1 MRKTFYRSSGKSA
14 SRLPTF
20 CYYTDLSIYGAC
32 RMCVVEDEH
41 GGIIASCSTPPK
53 DKMVIRTNTPKLHHH
68 RKMILELL
76 LASHCRDCTVC
87 EKNQKCQLQ
96 FLARRF
102 GLDHIR
108 FKNNRP
114 DYPIDDS
121 SPSIVRNMN
130 KCILCGDC
138 VRMCSEIQHV
148 GSHRFRKP
156 RFQTSSFLLPSTKNW
171 QKPTVWPAVSAR
183 PVCPTGA
190 ITIHKN
196 ISQVWNAIYDPK
208 KRVIA
213 QVAPAV
219 RVALGE
225 EFGCAPG
232 ENTIGKIYAALHMI
246 GFDLAFDTSVSA
258 DMTIIGRNQ
267 RADGYSGKRGR
278 AEVSSVYLL
287 LPCLG
292 TVRRN
297 QSTRS

>member
-1 MRKTFYRSSGKSA
+1 M
-14 SRLPTF
+14 
-20 CYYTDLSIYGAC
+20 
-32 RMCVVEDEH
+32 VEDER
-41 GGIIASCSTPPK
+41 GNIIASCSTPPK

-121 SPSIVRNMN
+121 SPAIVRNMN

-148 GSHRFRKP
+148 GAIDFVNRGSNVIVSPALTGSWRKRNASTAASAP
-156 RFQTSSFLLPSTKNW
+156 PSARRERSPFERASPTFGKPSTI
-171 QKPTVWPAVSAR
+171 R
-183 PVCPTGA
+183 
-190 ITIHKN
+190 
-196 ISQVWNAIYDPK
+196 K

-225 EFGCAPG
+225 EFGMAPG

-258 DMTIIGRNQ
+258 DMTIIEETNELAGILEKGGERK
-267 RADGYSGKRGR
+267 YP
-278 AEVSSVYLL
+278 L
-287 LPCLG
+287 LPPAARPG
-292 TVRRN
+292 SASRKQN
-297 QSTRS
+297 IRS